1 MKNTR
6 RSTVPL
12 LAPDRL
18 EQRLE
23 HFMSEITAIE
33 HPASTQATE
42 PRESPQRRRSHRWP
56 AVAGVGAIAAATAGA
71 FLASS
76 VLGGPSGQGPAAF
89 AFQTISN
96 DTISIRVVNSD
107 VAAKE
112 MTKQLHAQGLKNVR
126 VRALPVLPQMV
137 GHWTGMGGDGR
148 SVPVADM
155 IGRQM
160 AGYTTTIEVPAH
172 FDGDITFYVGRAP
185 KPGEYANGGAI
196 NALAPSGV
204 LHCLRLSGAEPDVAL
219 ARLSAAGYIPHWIKG
234 TLRDNGPKFQRAPVE
249 PEPGSR
255 VVYATVPAG
264 SYVKW
269 PADSKDVYLR
279 TAQPGSLPYEQRIWE
294 GYPLNQVTPGTPP
307 KFSDCPATPK

>member
-1 MKNTR
+1 MKNSR

-23 HFMSEITAIE
+23 HVMSEITATE
-33 HPASTQATE
+33 HLAPAQAPP
-42 PRESPQRRRSHRWP
+42 PRETRWRRRPYRWP
-56 AVAGVGAIAAATAGA
+56 AVGAIAASAAGV

-76 VLGGPSGQGPAAF
+76 VLGRPFGQGPAAF
-89 AFQTISN
+89 AFQTVSN

-112 MTKQLHAQGLKNVR
+112 MTKQLHAQGLKNVS
-126 VRALPVLPQMV
+126 VRALPVLPQVV
-137 GHWTGMGGDGR
+137 GHWVGMGGSADVEP
-148 SVPVADM
+148 SVADA

-160 AGYTTTIEVPAH
+160 SGYTSTIEVPLH
-172 FDGDITFYVGRAP
+172 FDGELVFHVGRAP
-185 KPGEYANGGAI
+185 EPGEYADGGAI

-204 LHCLRLSGAEPDVAL
+204 LHCLRLSGADPDVAL

-234 TLRDNGPKFQRAPVE
+234 TLREGGPTFQRVPVE

-255 VVYATVPAG
+255 VVYATVPTG

-279 TAQPGSLPYEQRIWE
+279 TAQPGSLGYEQRIWD
-294 GYPLNQVTPGTPP
+294 GYPQNQITPGFPP
-307 KFSDCPATPK
+307 KFTDCPVTRK